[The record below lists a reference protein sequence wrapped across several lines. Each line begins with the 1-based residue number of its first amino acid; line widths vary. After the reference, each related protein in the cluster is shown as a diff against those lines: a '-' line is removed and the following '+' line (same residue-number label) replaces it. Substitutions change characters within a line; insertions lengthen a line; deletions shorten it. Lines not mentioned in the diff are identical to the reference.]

1 MMWLSKNIKVLGSF
15 FHQKWEV
22 FVCSMWWSYSVF
34 GFTGNQFC
42 YNSKHEWHSHHTHR
56 CTYFLLKQ
64 TENRGHKFYRAQKN
78 LEKPGKPGKTDFF
91 EKSQGN
97 SGKLRKFS
105 FLKKIRENSGKFF
118 YGELFLQN
126 SLNFIIVWHWKS
138 WTFLGNLIT
147 NYIIGLSTDFFCCF
161 GFKPFW
167 FLVVSDNY

>member
-22 FVCSMWWSYSVF
+22 FVCSMWWGYSVF

-78 LEKPGKPGKTDFF
+78 LEKPEKPGKTDFF

-97 SGKLRKFS
+97 SGKLRKFRFFEENQGKLREI
-105 FLKKIRENSGKFF
+105 FLWRTFPSK
-118 YGELFLQN
+118 LFEFHYCLT
-126 SLNFIIVWHWKS
+126 LEILDIFRKS
-138 WTFLGNLIT
+138 YYQL
-147 NYIIGLSTDFFCCF
+147 
-161 GFKPFW
+161 
-167 FLVVSDNY
+167 